1 MGKESAEDYLNRL
14 LNSVTEKKKS
24 YEDSDLAQ
32 VSEEISRLSEYS
44 EDEYNK
50 YWEEMMDDDLIDEN
64 YIGGLKMKRGQ
75 SRRVS
80 KSEADFLME
89 FESELKK
96 EEFDDYLMNLDEE
109 QAIPRQKL
117 EEIRL
122 EDADINDI
130 SLSGVDLG
138 ELVNGVAEEFA
149 ANQKK
154 PDLFVQET
162 PAEDAF
168 VSPLDLSELS
178 ASANT
183 DTSNG
188 VEEPISQ
195 DDVFASLFESIPEPT
210 PIDEFADI
218 PIVSGGEDNLDLGN
232 LGEADLMSLLSGG
245 DGLSDI
251 GDMLGQAENSE
262 QPLGGQDPFAAFAEG
277 EMADSD
283 IVVPEDDAKSKKD
296 KKGGLFGKIS
306 AILSGLMAGDDEEE
320 EELVLKKNT
329 QPGVVELT
337 AENADIL
344 DSFEDLGPAPS
355 KQKEDKK
362 KKEKKKKEKKPKE
375 KKKKEKKPKAPK
387 APKEKKPKKPK
398 EVDNTPPLPKGP
410 VMMIWIMVASL
421 FALVLLGANL
431 TNYSSA
437 ISNAK
442 SLQNKGEYAAAY
454 KELVGLKIKTA
465 DLEMYDQIAI
475 LATVDSEL
483 EAFESF
489 YANERYPEA
498 LDSLICAAGRCVVNA
513 ENAAVYGCQGQ
524 LQILQAEVTNKLRDC
539 FGMTYEEAIEM
550 YGAANRELYSIA
562 LKQKLKEL
570 GLE

>member
-1 MGKESAEDYLNRL
+1 MGRESAEDYLNKL

-50 YWEEMMDDDLIDEN
+50 YWEEMIDDDLMDEN

-149 ANQKK
+149 ANQTK
-154 PDLFVQET
+154 PELFVQET
-162 PAEDAF
+162 PAEESF
-168 VSPLDLSELS
+168 VSPFDESEIPLY
-178 ASANT
+178 ADANN
-183 DTSNG
+183 SEG
-188 VEEPISQ
+188 EEEPLSQ
-195 DDVFASLFESIPEPT
+195 DDVFASLFGSIPEPENK
-210 PIDEFADI
+210 DEFADI
-218 PIVSGGEDNLDLGN
+218 PVVSGGEDNLDLGN
-232 LGEADLMSLLSGG
+232 LGEADLMSLLAGG

-251 GDMLGQAENSE
+251 GDMLGQAENTTT
-262 QPLGGQDPFAAFAEG
+262 PMGGQDPFAAFAEG
-277 EMADSD
+277 EMAMSD
-283 IVVPEDDAKSKKD
+283 IVVPEDDGKKGKKD
-296 KKGGLFGKIS
+296 KKGGLLSKIS
-306 AILSGLMAGDDEEE
+306 AILGGLMAGDDEED
-320 EELVLKKNT
+320 ELVLKKNT

-344 DSFEDLGPAPS
+344 ASFEDMGPAAS
-355 KQKEDKK
+355 KKKEDKK
-362 KKEKKKKEKKPKE
+362 KKEKKKKEKPPKE
-375 KKKKEKKPKAPK
+375 KKKKKKKPKAPK

-410 VMMIWIMVASL
+410 VMMIWIMVGSL
-421 FALVLLGANL
+421 FALVFLGTNLLS
-431 TNYSSA
+431 YSSA
-437 ISNAK
+437 VATAK
-442 SLQNKGEYAAAY
+442 SLHNQGEYAAAY

-465 DLEMYDQIAI
+465 DLELYDQIAI

-483 EAFESF
+483 DAFDSF

-524 LQILQAEVTNKLRDC
+524 LQILQAEVSNKLRDC

-550 YGAANRELYSIA
+550 YGAKNREMYSIE
-562 LKQKLKEL
+562 LRHKLKEL